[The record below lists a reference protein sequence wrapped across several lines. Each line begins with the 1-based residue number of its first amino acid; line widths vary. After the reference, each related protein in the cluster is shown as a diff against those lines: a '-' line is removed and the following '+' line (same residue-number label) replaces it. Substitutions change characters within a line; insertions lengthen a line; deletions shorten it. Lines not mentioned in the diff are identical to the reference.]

1 MMKIGRASALILAAA
16 AICLG
21 PPAAAQSDAGAAVA
35 REALDLP
42 VVTIKDAV
50 DSALASGEELKIADA
65 ALAAA
70 RATYDQARSK
80 KGVSL
85 SASGSYSLTDSFG
98 ADLAGPAAS
107 ALAKLVGSKG
117 ATQKIEG
124 GLGLT
129 LGAASAQSQ
138 NSKLGLSVSQSIP
151 EGGAG
156 STTLGASLAQTI
168 WDGYPGG
175 QVNASV
181 EKAAISLNGK
191 ELDAKIS
198 RSGIVSGAKKAYV
211 TMLTAQRTVALRE
224 SALGKQ
230 SASLKQ
236 IETTYAIQQSSEID
250 LMSAQVSK
258 RSAELDLE
266 TARHDLEIAR
276 RKLAALMGRDA
287 SISFSVAE
295 LDEPDLPTS
304 SIENAIATGL
314 DRRMDARKIAL
325 SRRSAAIDLALAK
338 AVSQPSVS
346 GSAGITMG
354 ILGGSTPGDA
364 YQASLGV
371 KVAAPILDSGSAKAQ
386 VAAAAAQLA
395 AYDAQANQLSRS
407 IEVDIRDAYWLAS
420 ILRDRIA
427 VAAQA
432 KEMYEKKLELVKT
445 QMQFGTATNQELL
458 SAQADAASYGAA
470 YLKAKGDYL
479 LQEITLETAMGL

>member
-1 MMKIGRASALILAAA
+1 MMKIARASALILAAA

-21 PPAAAQSDAGAAVA
+21 PPAAAQSGAGAAVA
-35 REALDLP
+35 SDARDLP
-42 VVTIKDAV
+42 VVTIQDAV

-70 RATYDQARSK
+70 RATNDQARSK

-85 SASGSYSLTDSFG
+85 SASGSYSLNDNFG
-98 ADLAGPAAS
+98 ADLAIPAV
-107 ALAKLVGSKG
+107 AKLIGAQG

-138 NSKLGLSVSQSIP
+138 NSKLSLSVSQSIP
-151 EGGAG
+151 ENGAG

-175 QVNASV
+175 QVSASV
-181 EKAAISLNGK
+181 EKAAIALNGK
-191 ELDAKIS
+191 ELDAAQS

-211 TMLTAQRTVALRE
+211 TMLTAQRTVALRTG
-224 SALGKQ
+224 ALEKQ

-236 IETTYAIQQSSEID
+236 IEATYSLQQSSAID
-250 LMSAQVSK
+250 LMSARVSE

-266 TARHDLEIAR
+266 TAKHDLEIAR
-276 RKLAALMGRDA
+276 LKLAALMGRHE
-287 SISFSVAE
+287 SIPFTVAE
-295 LDEPDLPTS
+295 LEEPDLPAS
-304 SIENAIATGL
+304 SVEDAIATGL
-314 DRRMDARKIAL
+314 DKRTDARKIFL

-338 AVSQPSVS
+338 AAKQPSVS
-346 GSAGITMG
+346 ASAGITMG
-354 ILGGSTPGDA
+354 LLGGSTPGDG

-371 KVAAPILDSGSAKAQ
+371 KIGAPILDSGAAKAQ
-386 VAAAAAQLA
+386 VAAATAQLTG
-395 AYDAQANQLSRS
+395 YDAQANQLSRS

-427 VAAQA
+427 VAAQS
-432 KEMYEKKLELVKT
+432 KDMYDKKLELVKA
-445 QMQFGTATNQELL
+445 QLQFGTATNQDLL
-458 SAQADAASYGAA
+458 SAQSDAANYGAA

-479 LQEITLETAMGL
+479 LQEISLETAMGL